1 MATEPTYFKTLQGT
15 LPEVV
20 VTNVRKR
27 FQRAE
32 VFDIGLSDV
41 HSMICCL
48 GKMPARRKNT
58 IIYRC
63 YKHFKEEAY
72 VADLERACV
81 KFLTHQMTPTD
92 FIRNC

>member
-1 MATEPTYFKTLQGT
+1 MGKLSI
-15 LPEVV
+15 
-20 VTNVRKR
+20 TNFKR

-41 HSMICCL
+41 LSMICFSSKVHL
-48 GKMPARRKNT
+48 PARRKNT

-72 VADLERACV
+72 VEDIERV
-81 KFLTHQMTPTD
+81 P
-92 FIRNC
+92 